1 MKWFGYSDNIN
12 CYYFILICLYR
23 KKIFIIFLFVWIYM
37 KKVLFFLYRD
47 LFCVWVWFL
56 IYGFIIIIMGKL
68 D

>member
-1 MKWFGYSDNIN
+1 MKWFSYSDNIN

-23 KKIFIIFLFVWIYM
+23 KKDIRYWIYM